1 MHSYKSGTKA
11 TKVTSL
17 FQIKFRNLIIEVAVA
32 HIILVRLCSFHL
44 EWYYMVI
51 YSNTL
56 NKQSTQYVPILCL
69 VLLLLG
75 ILLGV
80 DNINIVLFQLQL
92 YFICLF

>member
-1 MHSYKSGTKA
+1 MTKLLKFILFPFLFWNYASYSYDFY
-11 TKVTSL
+11 SY
-17 FQIKFRNLIIEVAVA
+17 
-32 HIILVRLCSFHL
+32 L

-80 DNINIVLFQLQL
+80 DNINIALFQLQL

>member
-1 MHSYKSGTKA
+1 VEYDPGLDPRSKGGNVVHSYKSGTKA

-56 NKQSTQYVPILCL
+56 NKQST
-69 VLLLLG
+69 
-75 ILLGV
+75 
-80 DNINIVLFQLQL
+80 
-92 YFICLF
+92 